1 MKIGFFVLSGYLL
14 WASFWQVYSRFVAGS
29 YSKPFVPGFNLRKEL
44 VSISFDSVW
53 GTDIY
58 GRSLFQVISEGL
70 VYSLSTAM
78 MVSFIAAAVGII
90 FGFLAISENP
100 KVKLFFD
107 FLINSIFIFPSIL
120 IAILIMSIVGQ
131 SYWGL
136 IFALSVTNWPGYA
149 KIARGECLRIT
160 KMEYVEGAKAVGVGP
175 IRLFLT
181 VIIPNLLP
189 VVLVHFVL
197 GVSGV
202 IISEA
207 SLGFLGLGVSEYSW
221 GALFSMSKTVLLEAP
236 RLTII
241 LSLCVG
247 GLIIGLNLFG
257 DGLRDYL
264 DPKEK

>member
-1 MKIGFFVLSGYLL
+1 MKKAKQLNLEIKIGVGILSGYFL
-14 WASFWQVYSRFVAGS
+14 WALIWQIYSRFIVGS
-29 YSKPFVPGFNLRKEL
+29 YFEPYIPNFDIRNEL
-44 VSISFDSVW
+44 ASISSNSIW

-58 GRSLFQVISEGL
+58 GRSYFQV
-70 VYSLSTAM
+70 
-78 MVSFIAAAVGII
+78 MVSFVAAFVGIV
-90 FGFLAISENP
+90 FGFLSTSQNS

-120 IAILIMSIVGQ
+120 IAILIMSILGQ

-149 KIARGECLRIT
+149 KISRGECLRINQL
-160 KMEYVEGAKAVGVGP
+160 EYVEGAKAVGVGP
-175 IRLFLT
+175 VRLFLT
-181 VIIPNLLP
+181 VILPNLLP

-197 GVSGV
+197 GISGV

-221 GALFSMSKTVLLEAP
+221 GAMFSMSKTVLLEAP

-247 GLIIGLNLFG
+247 GLIIGLNLFS

-264 DPKEK
+264 DPKQK